1 MDGVIVQALER
12 EGTRHGVGVD
22 LGWTD
27 SVWGSSIGSPI
38 VREGI
43 INSVVHGWWA
53 YLSRSAGARV
63 LHKEHG
69 ADPST
74 EIPSRRGKMHG

>member
-53 YLSRSAGARV
+53 
-63 LHKEHG
+63 
-69 ADPST
+69 
-74 EIPSRRGKMHG
+74 